1 MVAPKMCGVFAVP
14 GAWIRGMV
22 MWGFLCGV
30 LHRSGCCPLSAD
42 FVAGYAFVA
51 FLLVAASLDPHSCT
65 GGSLYAA
72 FEQLLAHAVLFACE
86 YAAFNFGCRYWDGLC
101 R

>member
-1 MVAPKMCGVFAVP
+1 GVFAVSA
-14 GAWIRGMV
+14 AWIQGLV
-22 MWGFLCGV
+22 LLGFPCGV

-72 FEQLLAHAVLFACE
+72 FEQLVAHAILFACE
-86 YAAFNFGCRYWDGLC
+86 YAAFVFGCRYWVGLC